1 MFQSH
6 FHFCLIDFTFAD
18 TRPAQPLY
26 AVATFLSPLQSND
39 LSEPEKKIA
48 RDHLKAEV
56 QKLEDYMGE
65 EAIETNDNI
74 GGVEDHEEVYIH
86 GADNPR
92 MLNNR
97 DLRRLNQEA
106 DFDTR

>member
-1 MFQSH
+1 M
-6 FHFCLIDFTFAD
+6 
-18 TRPAQPLY
+18 Y

-65 EAIETNDNI
+65 EAIETNDKI

>member
-1 MFQSH
+1 M
-6 FHFCLIDFTFAD
+6 
-18 TRPAQPLY
+18 Y

-65 EAIETNDNI
+65 EAIETNDKI
-74 GGVEDHEEVYIH
+74 RVW
-86 GADNPR
+86 R
-92 MLNNR
+92 TT
-97 DLRRLNQEA
+97 RRSTFLGLV
-106 DFDTR
+106 T